1 MKSIEDINLH
11 TWFSERELKYI
22 PSHFV
27 MVNSAVTS
35 ESRQWVLE
43 KLQGRFATAS
53 TTFDVY
59 SHSLPKVRI
68 AFEDPKEAVFYE
80 LTWS

>member
-27 MVNSAVTS
+27 MVNSTVTS

-43 KLQGRFATAS
+43 KLQGRFATAAAV
-53 TTFDVY
+53 FDPY
-59 SHSLPKVRI
+59 TNTLPKLRI
-68 AFEDPKEAVFYE
+68 AFENPKEAVFYE

>member
-1 MKSIEDINLH
+1 MKTIEDINLY
-11 TWFSERELKYI
+11 TWFTERELKYI

-27 MVNSAVTS
+27 LVNSGVTT

-43 KLQGRFATAS
+43 KLQGRFATSA
-53 TTFDVY
+53 TLFDAY
-59 SHSLPKVRI
+59 SNTVPKVRI